1 MRKRKLIFKR
11 LRSPVCLWLMCMA
24 AGGGVSVAISNTWD
38 RPFYV
43 EIPVRGGTGEEKNS
57 FLLQAAGIYGALEE
71 EAWESALQ
79 DMPAAALDM
88 EGDSAAKEEKAPVKE
103 EDHEKRLNFAFYYDD
118 GADTEDASQSYAGK
132 VYAALL
138 RQDASWMSGIY
149 GLRHVSPETM
159 AARLGM
165 DKSSVTG
172 IRHLNGLPL
181 DGEENAQVIP
191 SWNRFNV
198 TFRNGDGAV
207 ITGHSNIKEIMSLA
221 SVYAYFNQEK
231 SYDTFSSYADKLW
244 HGSHSYKISV
254 SDVYY
259 CPGECQYYDDSQE
272 EDGSFQTG
280 DSQGQ
285 EYGASAQADSMTSDS
300 GSREQD
306 QQTEAGRAEGVEQT
320 VGNTQEAGQTSHEPI
335 PASQTSGETSGEESS
350 QVSHEPIPASQTSGE
365 TSGEGSSQISHE
377 PIPASQTSGETSGEG
392 SSQVSHEPIP
402 ASQTSGETSGEESS
416 QASHEPIPASQSSG
430 DESDWETKQAVQE
443 TAASA
448 EAAKETLQA
457 SDQVSH
463 EPIPAVQSPEKQSQD
478 EMIQE
483 PVEDLPSS
491 SAENP
496 LPEANLTAVETTG
509 ESLPESGPISHE
521 PIPASQASDEGTDHE
536 NQESGPTVETAEGK
550 DLKAAQVSD
559 ESGKE
564 TGSTSRQE
572 SDKRHYCQG
581 HIDLNIS
588 AVIIGIDENK
598 SLFTIGD
605 SFETPDNSNGWG
617 GWDDMSRD
625 CVRTITGQDWYGEYG
640 LTGQDTMF
648 VHNPLSGT
656 EITRYMNMLPDHTS
670 EKRRKVVREAL
681 LSIGC
686 IPYYWGGK
694 PAGGGFERNAFGTV
708 VSPDEDGR
716 ILKGLDCSGWINWV
730 YWTALGTSLPA
741 ESTSGLMSCGKAVEK
756 RDLQAGDIL
765 IRAGKQPHVYLFLA
779 WAPDG
784 SMYLIHET
792 TGNVN
797 NVTIGTYDLDLP
809 YYRCLINEE

>member
-1 MRKRKLIFKR
+1 MRKRKLIFKM
-11 LRSPVCLWLMCMA
+11 LRSPACLWLMCMM
-24 AGGGVSVAISNTWD
+24 AGGGVSIVISNTWD
-38 RPFYV
+38 RPFYI
-43 EIPVRGGTGEEKNS
+43 EIPVKGGSIGEEKNS
-57 FLLQAAGIYGALEE
+57 FLQQAVDIYGDLEE
-71 EAWESALQ
+71 ETWESTPQETLT
-79 DMPAAALDM
+79 AALDM
-88 EGDSAAKEEKAPVKE
+88 EGDSAAKEEKVPVKE

-132 VYAALL
+132 VYGALL
-138 RQDASWMSGIY
+138 KQDAAWMSGIY

-159 AARLGM
+159 AARLGK

-198 TFRNGDGAV
+198 TFRNGDGTV

-231 SYDTFSSYADKLW
+231 SYDTFSSYTDKLW
-244 HGSHSYKISV
+244 NGSHSYKISV

-259 CPGECQYYDDSQE
+259 CPGECQYYDDSDSQE
-272 EDGSFQTG
+272 EDGSFQTEG
-280 DSQGQ
+280 RQGQ
-285 EYGASAQADSMTSDS
+285 ESEVSAQEDSVVSDS
-300 GSREQD
+300 GTRGQD
-306 QQTEAGRAEGVEQT
+306 QQTEAGGTDGIA
-320 VGNTQEAGQTSHEPI
+320 
-335 PASQTSGETSGEESS
+335 QTSGEGQETG
-350 QVSHEPIPASQTSGE
+350 QVSHEPIPASQPSEE
-365 TSGEGSSQISHE
+365 T
-377 PIPASQTSGETSGEG
+377 AGEG

-402 ASQTSGETSGEESS
+402 ASQPQEKQFQEEIL
-416 QASHEPIPASQSSG
+416 Q
-430 DESDWETKQAVQE
+430 ESEQAVLSAVSE
-443 TAASA
+443 ENLLPESNSAAS
-448 EAAKETLQA
+448 ETG
-457 SDQVSH
+457 
-463 EPIPAVQSPEKQSQD
+463 
-478 EMIQE
+478 
-483 PVEDLPSS
+483 
-491 SAENP
+491 
-496 LPEANLTAVETTG
+496 G
-509 ESLPESGPISHE
+509 ESLQETGQISHE
-521 PIPASQASDEGTDHE
+521 PIPASRSANEGTAHE
-536 NQESGPTVETAEGK
+536 NQESGSMVQTADGA
-550 DLKAAQVSD
+550 DLKTVQVSN
-559 ESGKE
+559 EPGKG
-564 TGSTSRQE
+564 TDSTSKQG
-572 SDKRHYCQG
+572 SNSRHYCQG

-598 SLFTIGD
+598 SLFAI
-605 SFETPDNSNGWG
+605 NGWS
-617 GWDDMSRD
+617 GWNDMSRD
-625 CVRTITGQDWYGEYG
+625 CVRAIVEQDWYGEYG

-656 EITRYMNMLPDHTS
+656 EITRYMDMIPEHTS
-670 EKRRKVVREAL
+670 EKRLKVVQEAL

-730 YWTALGTSLPA
+730 YWTALGTPLPA
-741 ESTSGLMSCGKAVEK
+741 ESTSGLMNCGKAVEK
-756 RDLQAGDIL
+756 GNLQAGDIL

-797 NVTIGTYDLDLP
+797 NVTIGTYDLNLP